1 VSADHRKPFLAF
13 VVLALLAA
21 ALVGVQRADAQSGRF
36 LAAAIGTTVRV
47 QGTLPGSELSL
58 DVARDRLASLSPA
71 FATLTGHTPALVR
84 PLVRKG
90 EAAVAE
96 HVDRVEPLR
105 SGRASTS
112 SSDQRRGRPAAEHG
126 RPGAHALAEAVRHG
140 REGVEGLRTRGR
152 AALHS
157 ARKAVSVKS
166 RHAWSRP
173 SEHARAGLR
182 RALERAG
189 RRFR

>member
-1 VSADHRKPFLAF
+1 VSADHRRPFLAF

-21 ALVGVQRADAQSGRF
+21 ALVGVQRAEAQSGRF

-71 FATLTGHTPALVR
+71 VATLTGRTPALVR

-90 EAAVAE
+90 EAAVAVHLE
-96 HVDRVEPLR
+96 RAASRR
-105 SGRASTS
+105 SGGASTS
-112 SSDQRRGRPAAEHG
+112 RPDKRRAGPAA
-126 RPGAHALAEAVRHG
+126 LDKAVRDG
-140 REGVEGLRTRGR
+140 RQGADGLRSRGG
-152 AALHS
+152 AALES
-157 ARKAVSVKS
+157 ARKAASA
-166 RHAWSRP
+166 RGIHGWSRP
-173 SEHARAGLR
+173 SEHAHSGLR

-189 RRFR
+189 HRFR

>member
-1 VSADHRKPFLAF
+1 VSADHRRPFLAF

-58 DVARDRLASLSPA
+58 DVARDRLVSLSPA
-71 FATLTGHTPALVR
+71 FATLTGHTPALVK

-90 EAAVAE
+90 ETAVAE
-96 HVDRVEPLR
+96 HLERAEPLR
-105 SGRASTS
+105 SGGS
-112 SSDQRRGRPAAEHG
+112 SISRSDRRRGPAAEHG
-126 RPGAHALAEAVRHG
+126 WPGAGALENAVRDG
-140 REGVEGLRTRGR
+140 RAGAGGLRTRGR
-152 AALHS
+152 AALES
-157 ARKAVSVKS
+157 ARKAASAQGT
-166 RHAWSRP
+166 HGWSRP